1 MITLFIVCLVNGFLF
16 HLNVRDFTE
25 EIKMIII
32 VICVAND
39 LNLLAT
45 LSRK

>member
-1 MITLFIVCLVNGFLF
+1 MITLFVVCIVNGFLF
-16 HLNVRDFTE
+16 HFNVRDFTE

-32 VICVAND
+32 VICIAND

-45 LSRK
+45 FSGK